1 MLFLLVRPVMAALCY
16 CEPRWERE
24 ATLSEVVA
32 LFYALCLT
40 LCEMCPRFPLEALC
54 EGVCEL
60 NVLKLETALQFCTG
74 RQCGPGCT
82 CWRALPVTYL
92 HQDN

>member
-1 MLFLLVRPVMAALCY
+1 MIFLLVHPVMAALCY

-40 LCEMCPRFPLEALC
+40 LCEMCPRFPLEVLC

-60 NVLKLETALQFCTG
+60 SMLKLETALQFTS
-74 RQCGPGCT
+74 
-82 CWRALPVTYL
+82 L
-92 HQDN
+92 HRGVCVDLGAPAGVPSL